1 MRKYLLGGLSVL
13 IILLIWSIYARSL
26 DNQYVFPN
34 PLIVFHSLVELLAR
48 LETYS
53 IIAYTLVRLFISF
66 LVSALLGVIFGL
78 LAGNHQP
85 FDEFL
90 HPIIVSLRTL
100 PIASIIIIMMVLLGR
115 SFSLYVITFLM
126 IFPIVYEASKHGV
139 RNIPKPLKDHIAL
152 EGHPK
157 WVILLRIQLPLSYPY
172 IRTSLFQSIGLG
184 FKVIVMAE
192 FITQTRFGI
201 GRALYDGSISIQY
214 EKVFA
219 WTIIIIFIVTLFE
232 LILNSLRKAYDISS

>member
-1 MRKYLLGGLSVL
+1 MRKYLLGGLSVVF
-13 IILLIWSIYARSL
+13 IIIIWSLYASYV
-26 DNQYVFPN
+26 DNNYIFPN
-34 PLIVFHSLVELLAR
+34 PLIVFNSLLKLLKT

-53 IIAYTLVRLFISF
+53 IIGYTLLRLFISF
-66 LVSALLGVIFGL
+66 IVSAFLGIIFGL
-78 LAGNHQP
+78 LAGNYQP
-85 FDEFL
+85 LDEFL
-90 HPIIVSLRTL
+90 HPLVISLRTL

-139 RNIPKPLKDHIAL
+139 KNIPKPLKNHIAL

-157 WVILLRIQLPLSYPY
+157 WVILYHIQLPLSYPY

-192 FITQTRFGI
+192 FITQTRIGI
-201 GRALYDGSISIQY
+201 GRELYNGSISIQY
-214 EKVFA
+214 ESVFA

-232 LILNSLRKAYDISS
+232 LLLNSLRKAYEI